1 MMTCCV
7 SELLKKLPPITALR
21 DGGRGRQ
28 LMVRAVMMIVEC
40 ALVSRIRQNT
50 CAGCFPVI
58 MFICNIAHI
67 ADPCKEDTIE
77 TLAVDCARLALRL
90 SCHQV
95 EFIV

>member
-1 MMTCCV
+1 MTRCV

-58 MFICNIAHI
+58 MFICNIAHQ
-67 ADPCKEDTIE
+67 CKEDTIE